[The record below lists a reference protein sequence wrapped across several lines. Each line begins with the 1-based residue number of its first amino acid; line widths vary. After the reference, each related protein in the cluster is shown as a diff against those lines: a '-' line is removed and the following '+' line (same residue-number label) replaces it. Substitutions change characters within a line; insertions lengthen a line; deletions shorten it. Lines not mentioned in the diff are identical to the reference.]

1 MARHVQVRAGRVGVR
16 GAKSAPVPGLQTLVR
31 MLYLP
36 SPSLSPALM
45 MMTVAFL
52 ECRYT
57 PPPFLRHFTTK
68 GVDRSPLLL
77 LCGAGAARGRRPY
90 MEDVHCCF
98 PAVNISGGGSNV
110 CSVYGVLDGH
120 GGVECSRF
128 AVEEMPPQIVAAL
141 RSGLSSSQALFNSFT
156 NTDEVKSANM
166 CVVFGSL
173 LSEYNF
179 CY

>member
-1 MARHVQVRAGRVGVR
+1 
-16 GAKSAPVPGLQTLVR
+16 
-31 MLYLP
+31 
-36 SPSLSPALM
+36 
-45 MMTVAFL
+45 
-52 ECRYT
+52 
-57 PPPFLRHFTTK
+57 
-68 GVDRSPLLL
+68 
-77 LCGAGAARGRRPY
+77 